1 MIEFDAGLFNRTMV
15 LENQAVFGSVN
26 ANRRHYEAA
35 ARALAKAE
43 RDLLGRMISRRVA
56 LDHWQEALEY
66 RCGDI
71 KVVLDFTL

>member
-1 MIEFDAGLFNRTMV
+1 
-15 LENQAVFGSVN
+15 
-26 ANRRHYEAA
+26 
-35 ARALAKAE
+35 
-43 RDLLGRMISRRVA
+43 MISRRVA